1 MRLWFDAHLSPAVA
15 QWVSE
20 AFAVPCFALRDL
32 GLHDANDT
40 TIFEAAYA
48 ADAIVVTKD
57 SDFAQLSAARG
68 GPPPAVL
75 WLTFGNTSNA
85 ALKARFQARLAEAL
99 ALFQGGARLVEL
111 R

>member
-1 MRLWFDAHLSPAVA
+1 MKLWFDAHLSPAVA
-15 QWVSE
+15 RWVIDRFSVE
-20 AFAVPCFALRDL
+20 AASLSAL
-32 GLHDANDT
+32 GLSQADDVEIFDA
-40 TIFEAAYA
+40 ARV

-57 SDFAQLSAARG
+57 SDFARLSDARG

-85 ALKARFQARLAEAL
+85 VLRAKFAVHLDEAL
-99 ALFQGGARLVEL
+99 ALFREGARLVEL